1 MVAVGLE
8 LLGLEDFLNGK
19 YWTGELYVDLK
30 KEAYKKLGFKRLGF
44 FGAFSSI
51 LGKIGRLAMGR
62 AKEKNIKGDMK
73 GDGFQNGG
81 TIIVGAG
88 GKDVLLK
95 FIQEHPAEHVS
106 TDVILKTLG
115 IDAPASS
122 EPAKSQPEV
131 QCNEDVCE
139 IKK

>member
-8 LLGLEDFLNGK
+8 MLGVDEFVSGK
-19 YWTGELYVDLK
+19 YWTGELYIDLQ

-44 FGAFSSI
+44 FEAFRTA
-51 LGKIGRLAMGR
+51 LNKIGRLAMGR
-62 AKEKNIKGDMK
+62 AKDKNIKGDMK

-81 TIIVGAG
+81 TLIVGAG
-88 GKDVLLK
+88 GKDILLK

-115 IDAPASS
+115 IDGPVNN
-122 EPAKSQPEV
+122 EPPKSQPEV

-139 IKK
+139 LKK